1 MQFSRQPTEAENEL
15 AGAADRLEALAGYGI
30 LDTPPEQGFDDV
42 VQLAAQICDVP
53 VALVSLV
60 DRDRQWFKAR
70 IGFEPCETALDRS
83 VCAHALGLAD
93 LLVIPDLTRDVRTS
107 ANPLVTDAPHLR
119 FYAGAPLTAPD
130 GHTLGT
136 LCVIDHVPR
145 PDGLTPVQ
153 SAGLLALARQVMTLL
168 SFRKAV
174 GSREDAILDL
184 GAAQR
189 RTADDRLRME
199 VMFEQAPSFMCMLRG
214 PDHRF
219 ELANPAYR
227 RLVGHRTVLGR
238 TVAEALPDAAAQGFV
253 VLLDTVYRT
262 GEAYSTKDALYAV
275 QARADGP
282 VVDRYVDFVYQPVR
296 DADGNVA
303 GIFVEGSDVT
313 ERVRQTKRLTAL
325 SDLSEHL
332 RNLSDVDGIVRE
344 AAHCLS
350 MSLDAARTGFGMVK
364 LTDETIRVPA
374 DWRSKDVSSVSG
386 LHDFRSFGSYVE
398 DLKRGEIVVIEDVA
412 LDPRTRHEAAAF
424 EAIQTAAMVNLP
436 IMEKGKLALLVFVH
450 QRDRYEWSE
459 DELSFIR
466 QVGDRAHAALARLE
480 AERQQHLVNQEISHR
495 LKNTL
500 AMVQA
505 IASQTLRQVAERDAV
520 DALTRRIGALS
531 RAHEVLLR
539 QNWSEARMAD
549 VTKTV
554 RATFEGGQ
562 RFSVSGPDILL
573 GPRATLSYSLL
584 LHELGT
590 NALKYGSLSVPEG
603 RVEIDWRLLRDADEQ
618 TLELSW
624 REVAG
629 PPVVEPTGRGF
640 GSRLIRMGLIGTG
653 GVQLDYGTDGLT
665 ATMRAPLSQ
674 VQQS

>member
-1 MQFSRQPTEAENEL
+1 MQSSKQQSVMGIEL
-15 AGAADRLEALAGYGI
+15 AGVVDRLEALAGYGI
-30 LDTPPEQGFDDV
+30 LDTLPEQGFDDV
-42 VQLAAQICDVP
+42 VLLAAQICDTP

-70 IGFEPCETALDRS
+70 IGFEPCETTLDRS
-83 VCAHALGLAD
+83 VCAHALGQTD
-93 LLVIPDLTRDVRTS
+93 LLVIPDLTRDARTS

-119 FYAGAPLTAPD
+119 FYAGAPLNSPD
-130 GHTLGT
+130 GRTLGT
-136 LCVIDHVPR
+136 LCMIDHVPR
-145 PDGLTPVQ
+145 PYGLTSAQ

-168 SFRKAV
+168 SLRSAV
-174 GSREDAILDL
+174 GSREDAIFDLD
-184 GAAQR
+184 AAKR

-199 VMFEQAPSFMCMLRG
+199 VMFEQAPSFMCILRG

-227 RLVGHRTVLGR
+227 RLVGHRNVLGR

-253 VLLDTVYRT
+253 ELLDTVYRT

-275 QARADGP
+275 QARVDGP

-332 RNLSDVDGIVRE
+332 RDLSDVDGIVRE
-344 AAHCLS
+344 AAQCLS
-350 MSLDAARTGFGMVK
+350 VSLDAARTGFGMVK

-480 AERQQHLVNQEISHR
+480 AERQQHLLNQEISHR

-554 RATFEGGQ
+554 LATFEGGQ

-603 RVEIDWRLLRDADEQ
+603 RVEIDWRLLRDDDEQ

-624 REVAG
+624 REVGG